1 MFESIKAKIIFPR
14 LMKRPDINKAY
25 AMVGPE
31 DSWYDTI
38 TKVHDSLAEI
48 KKLPHE
54 ILEIKSHDGYA
65 LKGIYYPC
73 ENARATMIYIHGYT
87 SHAEREGA
95 FPGLFYRSL
104 GCNVL
109 IPYQR
114 AHGLS
119 QGKQITLG
127 ALECFDMIA
136 WAKKISEIS
145 PDQSIIIHGLSMGG
159 GISLLL
165 SDKEMP
171 NVKCLISDAPTES
184 VESFFINV
192 SRDVCKRNHEK
203 VYRHGLEQFKR
214 QTGVDALDFNCI
226 ETTKNSRYPILL
238 SAGSLENLEDRLKQV
253 KENNP
258 CDTEIVILEGC
269 NHGNGMYKQT
279 KIYQDAIKNFVEK
292 YI

>member
-1 MFESIKAKIIFPR
+1 MFESLKAKMIFPR
-14 LMKRPDINKAY
+14 LLKRPDINKAY

-38 TKVHDSLAEI
+38 TTVHNSLAEI

-54 ILEIKSHDGYA
+54 ILDVKSHDGLI

-119 QGKQITLG
+119 EGKQITLG
-127 ALECFDMIA
+127 ALECRDMMA
-136 WAKKISEIS
+136 WAEKINKIS
-145 PDQSIIIHGLSMGG
+145 PDQIIIIHGLSMGG
-159 GISLLL
+159 GIALLL

-192 SRDVCKRNHEK
+192 SREACKKDRDKVCLR
-203 VYRHGLEQFKR
+203 GIEQFKK
-214 QTGVDALDFNCI
+214 QTGVDARDFNCI
-226 ETTKNSRYPILL
+226 KTTQNSKYPILL
-238 SAGSLENLEDRLKQV
+238 SAGSLEQLEDRLEQV
-253 KENNP
+253 KKNNP
-258 CDTEIVILEGC
+258 CNTEIVILEGC

-279 KIYQDAIKNFVEK
+279 KVYQDAIKSFVEK